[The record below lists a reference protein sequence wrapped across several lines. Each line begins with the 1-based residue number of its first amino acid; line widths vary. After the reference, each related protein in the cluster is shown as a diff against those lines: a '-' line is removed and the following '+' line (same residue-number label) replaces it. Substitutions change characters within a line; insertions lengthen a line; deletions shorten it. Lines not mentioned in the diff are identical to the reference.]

1 MSNFTW
7 RNPDWWGTLAAWS
20 TSAASPNRIRPRRRP
35 LRPEAAG
42 ARNHLRVC
50 GRSRSRSHTRPTRR
64 RRRRRR
70 RRGRR
75 RRTGG
80 CGGRTRR
87 GGGRRR
93 GPCRRRRRG
102 GSGAR
107 RRRARRAR
115 GVGVAVRVVA
125 ERGGGRRPSPR
136 PWWRPPQ
143 PQRLVVVAAHRCRR
157 RRPRQLGRGPRRPVD
172 RDWARRG
179 RRRGGDGARRRLRG
193 VAWPFSPPRVSSGP
207 LSPAQLGSQFRKL
220 EQVHFLSLKYK
231 SNIMCDCVSLPP
243 SQFEICWTLNYLNG
257 AK

>member
-1 MSNFTW
+1 MSSFTW
-7 RNPDWWGTLAAWS
+7 RNPDWWGTLAAWP

-42 ARNHLRVC
+42 ARYHLRVC

-64 RRRRRR
+64 RPRRRRRRRR

-75 RRTGG
+75 RRTSG

-87 GGGRRR
+87 GVGRRR

-107 RRRARRAR
+107 RRRARPRR

-125 ERGGGRRPSPR
+125 ERAAAEGGLHLGLGGVL
-136 PWWRPPQ
+136 PQ
-143 PQRLVVVAAHRCRR
+143 PQRLVVVAAHRHRR
-157 RRPRQLGRGPRRPVD
+157 RRPRQLGED
-172 RDWARRG
+172 LAG
-179 RRRGGDGARRRLRG
+179 RWITKFLGEGEGEGGGDGARRRLRG

-207 LSPAQLGSQFRKL
+207 LSPAQLGSQFRKWNKCT
-220 EQVHFLSLKYK
+220 FNPSKNK
-231 SNIMCDCVSLPP
+231 SNLISHMSRRYLT
-243 SQFEICWTLNYLNG
+243 ICHF
-257 AK
+257 